1 MSTLFC
7 TSSKIAFK
15 SHAQKFRRFIQARAW
30 QFRGLQDVFPP
41 TICLDVGASYFPH
54 TSWWFFLGSNRSLWI
69 AVDPN
74 AENLTYSRAWPWRA
88 RLQLEKVGLSEF
100 GGPMTLYKTNVDSG
114 SSLLKPILHEANSHR
129 FGNYGADYFLPM
141 QELQIVTVAISEI
154 VSDLEISPIILKLD
168 TQGSELSIIRGFLES
183 DSKHIVVGID
193 IECSLLAIPQYENS
207 PRFWEVADY
216 LEDSGFELLNL
227 DVFPSRNTKSKYGV
241 KSRDISSECDAVFA
255 LRVDRIQ
262 SQNVETRACLLGFYI
277 TNAFYHEALSFLQKD
292 QQLRTYLTSQD
303 FNLDRLIKVLQ
314 RR

>member
-1 MSTLFC
+1 
-7 TSSKIAFK
+7 
-15 SHAQKFRRFIQARAW
+15 
-30 QFRGLQDVFPP
+30 
-41 TICLDVGASYFPH
+41 
-54 TSWWFFLGSNRSLWI
+54 
-69 AVDPN
+69 
-74 AENLTYSRAWPWRA
+74 
-88 RLQLEKVGLSEF
+88 
-100 GGPMTLYKTNVDSG
+100 MTLYKTNVDSG

-129 FGNYGADYFLPM
+129 FGNYGSDYFLPM

-154 VSDLEISPIILKLD
+154 VSDLKISPIILKLD